1 MTQKPLRPV
10 FKHISLILI
19 LAFCLMAVQTVVAAP
34 VQQTQLAIPVLVVNT
49 SFLNVRSGDGP
60 QYTVIATVVGGT
72 ELPVLASNENQSW
85 YLVSTPVGNGWVDI
99 NFTLPRGDFRF
110 VPSIQAGEPAVQT
123 GSTPLSIG
131 LVSAASSTA
140 PVPQTRTSTVVRQV
154 ARLNV
159 LSVNLRTQPNDSA
172 EVLTILFNNTNPV
185 YEVVGRT
192 FDGRFVEWAAL
203 VVANFGT
210 GWVEA
215 AKLSFS
221 TATIQTTTNTGVVSA
236 SDSSGLPIAV
246 LSAPHIVVNTSFQN
260 IRTGP
265 GGQYTIVATA
275 SGGDTFNPLG
285 ITPDL
290 LWYLVSGEFGFGWIS
305 SEFVLFR
312 GDFRNVPILRDLY

>member
-1 MTQKPLRPV
+1 VRQKPLRPV
-10 FKHISLILI
+10 FKHISLIFI
-19 LAFCLMAVQTVVAAP
+19 LVLGLMAAQIAVAAP
-34 VQQTQLAIPVLVVNT
+34 VQQAQLAIPVLVVNT

-85 YLVSTPVGNGWVDI
+85 YLVTTPVGNGWVDI
-99 NFTLPRGDFRF
+99 TFTLPRGDFRF
-110 VPSIQAGEPAVQT
+110 LPSIQAGEPVVQT
-123 GSTPLSIG
+123 GSLPLSIG
-131 LVSAASSTA
+131 LVSALSTTAS
-140 PVPQTRTSTVVRQV
+140 VPQTRTGAVRQV

-172 EVLTILFNNTNPV
+172 EPLTILFNNTQPV

-221 TATIQTTTNTGVVSA
+221 TETIQTTTNTDAVSA
-236 SDSSGLPIAV
+236 SSSSGLPIAV
-246 LSAPHIVVNTSFQN
+246 LNAPHIVVNTSFQN

-265 GGQYTIVATA
+265 GGQYTVITTA

-285 ITPDL
+285 ITPDF